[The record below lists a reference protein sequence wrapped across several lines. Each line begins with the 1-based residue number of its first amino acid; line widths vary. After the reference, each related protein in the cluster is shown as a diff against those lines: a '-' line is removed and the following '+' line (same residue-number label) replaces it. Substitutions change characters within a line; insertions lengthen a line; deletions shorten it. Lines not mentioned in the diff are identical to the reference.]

1 MPSGQASKIKELRM
15 SRGIKASFV
24 AEHIGVSAPRYSV
37 IENRKKGAKP
47 SVGQLRKMAQLFGVP
62 MEALVEADE

>member
-1 MPSGQASKIKELRM
+1 MSSGQASKIKALRL

-24 AEHIGVSAPRYSV
+24 AEHIGVSGPRYSV

-47 SVGQLRKMAQLFGVP
+47 SVDQLHKLALLFGVT
-62 MEALVEADE
+62 METLMEVNE